1 MLDILEDSTE
11 DEIPTHQSLEL
22 DRIKERIRS
31 IWTQIVM
38 AHCDEMGITEKDKDH
53 FIEEHNL
60 YFSGDPEPEMS
71 EVDNLVQLLDQLL
84 DPQED
89 LDRVPTKGK
98 APAYKGSELKAN
110 KEKLPSRTSVYSV
123 KHVTT
128 STPKDKKAKIPY
140 FNYEEPKRGR
150 EPKSNVHERSSSMSI
165 RPIQELL
172 EEERRKLLKIAL
184 RRNKEY
190 GVIAP

>member
-11 DEIPTHQSLEL
+11 DEMPTHQSLEL
-22 DRIKERIRS
+22 DRIKERLRS
-31 IWTQIVM
+31 IWNQIVI
-38 AHCDEMGITEKDKDH
+38 AHCKEMGVPEKDKESY
-53 FIEEHNL
+53 IKEHSL
-60 YFSGDPEPEMS
+60 YFAGDPEPEMS
-71 EVDNLVQLLDQLL
+71 EVDNLVQILDQLL

-98 APAYKGSELKAN
+98 APSYKGSELKAN
-110 KEKLPSRTSVYSV
+110 KERLPSRTSIYSV
-123 KHVTT
+123 EHTTT
-128 STPKDKKAKIPY
+128 SIPKDKKVKLPHSKH
-140 FNYEEPKRGR
+140 EEPKRGK